1 MDEMEEK
8 DFYSNGNVSIT
19 NSRFIVG
26 STTYAM
32 NGVTSVKRGET
43 NPSKVAPIIM
53 CIIGAIA
60 LINGTATSFLV
71 GAILIILGVL
81 WFRAI
86 KPEYIVFLNSASGES
101 QALSSKD
108 RKYIDDVIN
117 ALNNAI
123 IHRG

>member
-1 MDEMEEK
+1 
-8 DFYSNGNVSIT
+8 
-19 NSRFIVG
+19 
-26 STTYAM
+26 M